1 MSAPTSTTAAL
12 KTELVACCE
21 DAADWRLQRVAE
33 FPRNA
38 PMLAAVD
45 ALASAAEDLERL
57 CDDDPRLCRLAR
69 AWNRLDH
76 QQRMLASTE
85 QRRAIR
91 QAGYDHVA
99 TTTALLVLVTLVA
112 EAILRQ

>member
-1 MSAPTSTTAAL
+1 
-12 KTELVACCE
+12 
-21 DAADWRLQRVAE
+21 
-33 FPRNA
+33 
-38 PMLAAVD
+38 MLAAVD

-57 CDDDPRLCRLAR
+57 RDDDPRLRRLAR

-91 QAGYDHVA
+91 QAGMTASQPRPHCSYWSPWSPRQSCANSTPLKWRDSASRHPAPADRDSLQGSVA
-99 TTTALLVLVTLVA
+99 
-112 EAILRQ
+112 IR